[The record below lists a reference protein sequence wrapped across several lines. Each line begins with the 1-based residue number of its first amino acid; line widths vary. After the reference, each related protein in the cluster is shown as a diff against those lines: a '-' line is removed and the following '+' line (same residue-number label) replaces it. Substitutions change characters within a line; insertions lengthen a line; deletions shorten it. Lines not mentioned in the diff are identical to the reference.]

1 MGKYK
6 NCAQETKIIIHINGV
21 AENIFLLIYFQGL
34 GK

>member
-6 NCAQETKIIIHINGV
+6 DCAKTTKIIVHINGG
-21 AENIFLLIYFQGL
+21 AEKIFLLIYFQGL